1 MPPFGSS
8 SWPFLPSTL
17 KSLLPPRLQAVHPS
31 PPTQAIYLI
40 LLPLPRSHSTHLSL
54 RSPAQ
59 RRAGGAMAAAN
70 GSGGKGFE
78 VPKVE
83 VRFTKLFING
93 QFVDAVS
100 GTPPIIRASLSPPPF
115 LHPSSPLVLPGDL
128 LNERRCRR
136 LAGGVR
142 HRHCRVWRAE
152 LMGKNPS
159 RFSPNDDACRPFS
172 SGTLVLY

>member
-1 MPPFGSS
+1 
-8 SWPFLPSTL
+8 
-17 KSLLPPRLQAVHPS
+17 
-31 PPTQAIYLI
+31 
-40 LLPLPRSHSTHLSL
+40 
-54 RSPAQ
+54 
-59 RRAGGAMAAAN
+59 MAAAN

-100 GTPPIIRASLSPPPF
+100 GTPPIIRASLSPPHF

-136 LAGGVR
+136 RGSSPPLQSLEG
-142 HRHCRVWRAE
+142 RADGE
-152 LMGKNPS
+152 EPL
-159 RFSPNDDACRPFS
+159 
-172 SGTLVLY
+172 TLQSKRRCMPAVL

>member
-1 MPPFGSS
+1 
-8 SWPFLPSTL
+8 
-17 KSLLPPRLQAVHPS
+17 
-31 PPTQAIYLI
+31 
-40 LLPLPRSHSTHLSL
+40 
-54 RSPAQ
+54 
-59 RRAGGAMAAAN
+59 MAAAN